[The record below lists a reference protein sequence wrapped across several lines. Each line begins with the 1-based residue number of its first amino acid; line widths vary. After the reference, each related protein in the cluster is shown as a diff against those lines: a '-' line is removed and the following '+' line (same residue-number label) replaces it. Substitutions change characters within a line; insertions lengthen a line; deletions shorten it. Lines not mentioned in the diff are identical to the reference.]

1 MNNGYDPN
9 GNQNGYNQ
17 GFMGGYDANQNNGY
31 QANGYQ
37 ANGYQPNGYQDN
49 STSQGYRP
57 YEGGTYGN
65 PNQNYNNYAQ
75 QPQNGYNA
83 PVQNGYPQAA
93 GFAANT
99 GAQAGSGTIT
109 LADYSKRIFLWM
121 GAGLGVTF
129 FVALGLMLYLT
140 SGSELDL
147 YLKFSN
153 MLPVFYGGIVV
164 ELVLAFVLGL
174 FVRKMPYGVSLG
186 MFILYS
192 VVSGV
197 TFTPI
202 LCVYDASSAIFAFA
216 AAAVLFIT
224 FAVYGIV
231 TKRDLSKLGPI
242 LAIGLIV
249 LIVFSLIGIFVHM
262 SWASILISILG
273 IAIFIGLAAY
283 DAQKIKAN
291 YNTYA
296 GNDEM
301 LKKTSVNMALQLYLD
316 FINIF
321 IYILKLV
328 GKKR

>member
-9 GNQNGYNQ
+9 GRGQNGYDQ
-17 GFMGGYDANQNNGY
+17 GFMGGYDPNANSPY

-37 ANGYQPNGYQDN
+37 NN
-49 STSQGYRP
+49 SSSQGYQS

-65 PNQNYNNYAQ
+65 PNPGYNSYAQ
-75 QPQNGYNA
+75 QPQNAYSQQNAYPQQNAGVGYNVNA
-83 PVQNGYPQAA
+83 
-93 GFAANT
+93 
-99 GAQAGSGTIT
+99 GAQTGTGTMT
-109 LADYSKRIFLWM
+109 LADYSKKIFLWM
-121 GAGLGVTF
+121 GAGLALTF
-129 FVALGLMLYLT
+129 VVALALMLYLT

-147 YLKFSN
+147 YLKFAN
-153 MLPVFYGGIVV
+153 MVPVFYGGIVV
-164 ELVLAFVLGL
+164 ELVLAFVLSF
-174 FVRKMPYGVSLG
+174 FVKKMPYGVSLG
-186 MFILYS
+186 MFLVYS

-202 LCVYDASSAIFAFA
+202 LCVYDAGSAIFAFA

-231 TKRDLSKLGPI
+231 TKRDLSKLGPL

-249 LIVFSLIGIFVHM
+249 LILFSLIGIVVHM
-262 SWASILISILG
+262 SWASIIVSLIG
-273 IAIFIGLAAY
+273 IAIFIGLTAY
-283 DAQKIKAN
+283 DTQKIKAN

-316 FINIF
+316 FVNIF
-321 IYILKLV
+321 IYILKLM
-328 GKKR
+328 GKRR

>member
-9 GNQNGYNQ
+9 GRSQNGYDQ
-17 GFMGGYDANQNNGY
+17 SFMGGYDPNANNPY

-37 ANGYQPNGYQDN
+37 SNGYQDN
-49 STSQGYRP
+49 SVSQGYRP

-65 PNQNYNNYAQ
+65 PNQNYNSYAQ

-83 PVQNGYPQAA
+83 PMQNAYTQNTGY
-93 GFAANT
+93 AANT
-99 GAQAGSGTIT
+99 AAGTGTMT
-109 LADYSKRIFLWM
+109 LADYSKKIFLWM
-121 GAGLGVTF
+121 GAGLAVTF

-140 SGSELDL
+140 SGTELDL

-174 FVRKMPYGVSLG
+174 FVKKMPYGVSLG
-186 MFILYS
+186 MFLVYS

-202 LCVYDASSAIFAFA
+202 LCVYDAGSAIFAFA

-249 LIVFSLIGIFVHM
+249 LILFSLIGIVVHM
-262 SWASILISILG
+262 SWASILIALLG
-273 IAIFIGLAAY
+273 IAIFIGLTAY

-301 LKKTSVNMALQLYLD
+301 LKRTSVNMALQLYLD
-316 FINIF
+316 FVNIF

-328 GKKR
+328 GKRR